1 MITLAGCAIGG
12 CGDDIGGIITLIVIT
27 IIVLA
32 LIGFG
37 IYKLVKRK
45 K

>member
-1 MITLAGCAIGG
+1 MITLSGCAIGG
-12 CGDDIGGIITLIVIT
+12 CGDDIGGIITIVVIA
-27 IIVLA
+27 IIVVA

-37 IYKLVKRK
+37 IYKLIKRK

>member
-12 CGDDIGGIITLIVIT
+12 CGDDIGGIITIVGIA
-27 IIVLA
+27 IIVVA

-37 IYKLVKRK
+37 IYKLIKRK